1 MLCPNKEV
9 QKIKMKKYWKRK
21 IQNTRYEKSMVDLV
35 SNAQFLVKKTL
46 TKKKYT

>member
-1 MLCPNKEV
+1 MLGPKKEV
-9 QKIKMKKYWKRK
+9 Q
-21 IQNTRYEKSMVDLV
+21 NEKSMVDLV